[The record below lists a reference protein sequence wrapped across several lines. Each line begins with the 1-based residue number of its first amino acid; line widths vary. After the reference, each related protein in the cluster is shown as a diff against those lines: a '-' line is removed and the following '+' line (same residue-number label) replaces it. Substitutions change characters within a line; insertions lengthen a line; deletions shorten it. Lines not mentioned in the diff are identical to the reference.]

1 MGKRILFALLG
12 GSWLRVLATRVTHR
26 ARSLA
31 AQYAALAALA
41 LLAGPVLGAEGPAR
55 ATPDWIRD
63 AVVYEVN
70 PRAFSPEGSF
80 AGITARL
87 DQLRELGA
95 SVLWLMPVHEVGRE
109 RRKGSLGSPYSVRD
123 YLSVDPAY
131 GQPGDLKR
139 LVREA
144 HARGLKVI
152 LDVVLNHTAWDNPL
166 LRRPGFHTR
175 DAQGRV
181 VSPEPDWS
189 DVADLDYGNAAVRE
203 HMLGVLRYW
212 LREYDLDGFRCDV
225 AWLVP
230 TDFWEE
236 ARRELETLKPG
247 LFLLAEAD
255 EPALVRQAFDA
266 DYAWPFFHAL
276 DDVVW
281 GQRPA
286 SALRAEWE
294 REQARRPPGAL
305 RLRFSDNHDER
316 RAVARLGERGAQ
328 AAAALVFTLDGLPL
342 LYNGQEIGDTAES
355 GAPALF
361 ERLPILWQMAE
372 RRPDVRPF
380 FRDLIALRAHSP
392 ALRRGTVEW
401 LDNDDPARVVSY
413 VRRGEGQELLVA
425 INLSNRPFGGA
436 VAAPGPGWSERAWRA
451 ASTTPEGAGPARLL
465 LQPWEMRVFE
475 RRAD

>member
-1 MGKRILFALLG
+1 M
-12 GSWLRVLATRVTHR
+12 
-26 ARSLA
+26 RSLR
-31 AQYAALAALA
+31 AALVATSL
-41 LLAGPVLGAEGPAR
+41 LLAPCLLAEEAAR

-70 PRAFSPEGSF
+70 PRAFSPRGDF

-109 RRKGSLGSPYSVRD
+109 RRKGRLGSPYSVRD
-123 YLSVDPAY
+123 YFSIDPAY
-131 GQPGDLKR
+131 GQPEDLRR

-189 DVADLDYGNAAVRE
+189 DVADLDYGNPEVRAYV
-203 HMLGVLRYW
+203 LGVLRRW
-212 LREYDLDGFRCDV
+212 LKDYDLDGFRCDV

-230 TDFWEE
+230 ADFWEE
-236 ARRELETLKPG
+236 ARRELEPLKPG

-276 DDVVW
+276 DDVIW

-286 SALRAEWE
+286 TALRAEWE

-342 LYNGQEIGDTAES
+342 VYNGQEIGDTAES

-361 ERLPILWQMAE
+361 ERLPILWEMAQ
-372 RRPDVRPF
+372 RRPEVRPF
-380 FRDLIALRAHSP
+380 FHDLIALRAQSP
-392 ALRRGTVEW
+392 ALRRGSVEW

-413 VRRGEGQELLVA
+413 VRSGEGQELLVA

-436 VAAPGPGWSERAWRA
+436 VAAPGKGWSERAWRGLA
-451 ASTTPEGAGPARLL
+451 ATPSGDGRPTRLV